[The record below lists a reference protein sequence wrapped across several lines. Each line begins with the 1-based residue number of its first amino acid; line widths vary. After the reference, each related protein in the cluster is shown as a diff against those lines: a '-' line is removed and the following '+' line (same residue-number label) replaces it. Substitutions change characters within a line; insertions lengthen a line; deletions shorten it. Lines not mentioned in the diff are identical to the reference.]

1 MGLVK
6 LTDEQMQDIR
16 PGEALTLT
24 TVFVVFTVVILTIV
38 AYRLFV
44 GSESKVSL
52 PGGYKFEWEALP

>member
-44 GSESKVSL
+44 GGESKVSL

>member
-38 AYRLFV
+38 AYRLFM

>member
-1 MGLVK
+1 MEG
-6 LTDEQMQDIR
+6 IR

>member
-1 MGLVK
+1 MGLCK
-6 LTDEQMQDIR
+6 LSQEEMEGIR

-44 GSESKVSL
+44 GGESKVSL
-52 PGGYKFEWEALP
+52 PGGYKFEWEAHP